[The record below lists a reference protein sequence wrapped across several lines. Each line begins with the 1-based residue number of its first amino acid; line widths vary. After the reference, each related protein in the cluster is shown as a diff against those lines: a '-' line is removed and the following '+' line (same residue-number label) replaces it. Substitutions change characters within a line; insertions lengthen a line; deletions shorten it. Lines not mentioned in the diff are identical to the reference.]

1 MRRGVPGRKRS
12 PRWESSRQQLLMRQ
26 FEVRELPAGASICDH
41 LNSELNRRF
50 TESSESPFRPFIT
63 SMSDG
68 NQAYGIVYRHWVADS
83 NSVRRALGEW
93 IMRLAHGDASHTAH
107 RNGSPAPGYLELCA
121 RRHSGAGLDG
131 HVLDLFRGHS
141 RLRHACKPVSG
152 DSDLTMRVLLADVPE
167 GAAGALRGACRRQG
181 LKVSDALLAALAEA
195 CRRHVPFQ
203 GRPHRRNIAVGNI
216 IDLRS
221 YGGREI
227 ENFGLYLG
235 FTHLVCR
242 PEELADWPRLLR
254 ATSRQ
259 NLAHRRAGVTHSS
272 TTWWLTALLWQ
283 RWLPDG
289 RLYHFYR
296 KEFPLAG
303 GLSNVRLDALLPT
316 WNGSTPILNYTRI
329 APTGPVRAGSA
340 HHNDA
345 GEPPEPGPDLPPC
358 GRGRHAGGGV
368 AGNLHAPHHPCGWR
382 IKSRPGSDSVTR
394 W

>member
-1 MRRGVPGRKRS
+1 
-12 PRWESSRQQLLMRQ
+12 
-26 FEVRELPAGASICDH
+26 
-41 LNSELNRRF
+41 
-50 TESSESPFRPFIT
+50 
-63 SMSDG
+63 
-68 NQAYGIVYRHWVADS
+68 
-83 NSVRRALGEW
+83 
-93 IMRLAHGDASHTAH
+93 
-107 RNGSPAPGYLELCA
+107 
-121 RRHSGAGLDG
+121 
-131 HVLDLFRGHS
+131 
-141 RLRHACKPVSG
+141 
-152 DSDLTMRVLLADVPE
+152 MRVLLADVPE

-329 APTGPVRAGSA
+329 APTGPVAPVVLTTTTLGNRLNLALTYRPAVVDDMRAA
-340 HHNDA
+340 ELLETFTRRIIRAA
-345 GEPPEPGPDLPPC
+345 GE
-358 GRGRHAGGGV
+358 
-368 AGNLHAPHHPCGWR
+368 
-382 IKSRPGSDSVTR
+382 
-394 W
+394 